1 MTKVFDAHKVKNEI
15 IQWIRNYFNSQPSAK
30 GAVIGISGGKDS
42 TVVAKLLVEALGADR
57 VYGVLMPNGH
67 QSDIED
73 SIHVCKIL
81 DIDWTQ
87 VDISNSYNGIIDS
100 IQNQTKRPVL
110 LNDQAKINIAPRLRM
125 TTLYAIGQS
134 LGYRVAGTGNKS
146 EAYVGYCTKWGD
158 TAHDFNPIADLTKE
172 QVVAVGDALGLPYD
186 LVHKAPSDGLTGKTD
201 EDSLGFTYAQVEEM
215 IETGKVEDEEAYNK
229 IRKAYMGSRHKF
241 SEIPKYMIR

>member
-1 MTKVFDAHKVKNEI
+1 MAKVFDAHKVKDEI
-15 IQWIRNYFNSQPSAK
+15 IQWIRTYFERQPSAR

-57 VYGVLMPNGH
+57 VYGVLMPNGY

-73 SIHVCKIL
+73 AIHVCRIL

-87 VDISNSYNGIIDS
+87 VDISKAYNGVLES
-100 IQNQTKRPVL
+100 IQCDTKRPVL
-110 LNDQAKINIAPRLRM
+110 LTDQSKINIAPRLRM

-134 LGYRVAGTGNKS
+134 LGYRVAGTGNRS

-186 LVHKAPSDGLTGKTD
+186 LVHKTPSDGLTGKTD
-201 EDSLGFTYAQVEEM
+201 EDNLGFTYAQVAEV
-215 IETGKVEDEEAYNK
+215 IENGDIEDEVAFDK
-229 IRKAYMGSRHKF
+229 IRKAYLGSRHKF
-241 SEIPKYMIR
+241 TPIPRYVLR

>member
-1 MTKVFDAHKVKNEI
+1 MAKVFDAHKVKDEI
-15 IQWIRNYFNSQPSAK
+15 IQWIRTYFERQPSAK

-42 TVVAKLLVEALGADR
+42 TVVAKLLVEAIGADR

-67 QSDIED
+67 QADIDD
-73 SIHVCKIL
+73 SIRVCNVLGIGYKTVNIGHAFDSL
-81 DIDWTQ
+81 VHSMEYGWYE
-87 VDISNSYNGIIDS
+87 DISE
-100 IQNQTKRPVL
+100 
-110 LNDQAKINIAPRLRM
+110 QAKINIAPRLRM

-186 LVHKAPSDGLTGKTD
+186 LVHKTPSDGLTGKTD
-201 EDSLGFTYAQVEEM
+201 EDNLGFTYEQVAEV
-215 IETGKVEDEEAYNK
+215 IENGDIEDEVAYDK
-229 IRKAYMGSRHKF
+229 IRKAYLGSRHKF
-241 SEIPKYMIR
+241 APIPRYILR